1 MTSPKVSIVVP
12 IYNEESCLPELIRRL
27 AVIREQSIGNL
38 DFEAILVDDGSTDSS
53 REMLLSFARDF
64 DWITSRLLTRNFGHQ
79 IAVTAGMDIAAA
91 DFVAIIDGDL
101 QDPPELIPEMIQQ
114 LVRNN
119 DQIVY
124 GQRISREGE
133 GVFKLSTAR
142 LFYGL
147 IRRSSRLDI
156 PLDTGDFRVMTRH
169 ARDTL
174 CNMREHNR
182 FLRGMA
188 PWTGLKSSS
197 FSYSRDMR
205 FAGTTKYTM
214 GKMFNFA
221 FNAIVSFSTT
231 PIRAM
236 QGFGVLV
243 AVMGLLGVGISGAT
257 KLVSDYPTGIA
268 FLASLNALTMGVV
281 VASVGVVGG
290 YVHRIQ
296 DEVRGRPLYLVE
308 ES

>member
-1 MTSPKVSIVVP
+1 
-12 IYNEESCLPELIRRL
+12 
-27 AVIREQSIGNL
+27 
-38 DFEAILVDDGSTDSS
+38 
-53 REMLLSFARDF
+53 
-64 DWITSRLLTRNFGHQ
+64 
-79 IAVTAGMDIAAA
+79 MDIAAA